1 MGYKYKYVSFT
12 NHELFPGI
20 ARKIQALRKSTLETF
35 VLVVMDAL
43 WL

>member
-1 MGYKYKYVSFT
+1 MDYKYKYVSFT
-12 NHELFPGI
+12 HELFPVI

-35 VLVVMDAL
+35 FLVVMDAL